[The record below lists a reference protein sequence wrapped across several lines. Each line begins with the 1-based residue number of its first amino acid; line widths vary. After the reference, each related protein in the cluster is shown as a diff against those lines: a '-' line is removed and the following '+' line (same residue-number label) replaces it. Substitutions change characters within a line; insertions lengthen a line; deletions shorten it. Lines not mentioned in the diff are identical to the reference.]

1 MSIEGVNN
9 NLSYQATNSR
19 QTPEAVN
26 TTEQNTTGEKE
37 NTVTVTGSPK
47 GNQSDSQNNEAIK
60 KAVEQINKKMN
71 NTECRFGIHEA
82 TNRVMIKIVDKDTDK
97 VIKEFPPEET
107 LDIIAKVLELAGI
120 LVDEKR

>member
-1 MSIEGVNN
+1 MSIEGVNSN
-9 NLSYQATNSR
+9 IPYQVTNSR

-26 TTEQNTTGEKE
+26 TEQSTTGEKE